1 MKCIEC
7 FENIEDFDG
16 NLSNTSIKEIDN
28 VIVSKKEKSLL
39 LSNKETL
46 FIHNYKEGISNINN
60 ESYKVLSMDNFVRNK
75 KETIIN
81 NIEKVYNRNVVN
93 NIYSS
98 DLLNKHYN
106 KQKKHNLLHIEP
118 SGVLY
123 KNDEEYFKIALR
135 YDPENNEDNKKDE
148 LLKQNENNDNICNV
162 KDDDYFLKYSKFFN
176 SKLRPKNIDE
186 ILKTLEENFLPNDDD
201 NIIFITS
208 GGTKVP
214 LEKVDIRNID
224 NFSTGRRGALMCEYF
239 LKKNKKVIFLHRRG
253 SHLPFEYHLKG
264 VANFNNLNLVDNNII
279 TFNLKE
285 DEKLNLINNIKNYQ
299 KYKEKLFIVAFDTIF
314 DYGYYL
320 LEIGKLLNDNMKKRY
335 EKYFNLNKDFNYT
348 LVVDVYAKNI
358 LEDIVH
364 LFSSNNNVIYG
375 KYNEEGRFY
384 ELLQKLILFEN
395 LRLEKYNNNN
405 NINNNNNNNNN
416 RCYDLSNFFKYIFD
430 ILYDMIKKGQIRLS
444 DESIKDILVRAKFF
458 INNINGC
465 MKNKSHDYILND
477 INHLKYNV
485 NHKNDNK
492 NMYMYEKINNINFC
506 NSVHINGEINENVSN
521 VGDNKSDEFLFP
533 SHLMILCAAVSDF
546 YIPFDDLLDFKI
558 DSNNCPFQIEM
569 YLTPKFYKITYKYF
583 PFLKHCIFK
592 LEDQDN
598 VLIKKSNERLEHAD
612 MLIANILT
620 QRNMFVYIFKK
631 EQEYFKL
638 TKSKGEPI
646 ENNICRE
653 VCKHFSII

>member
-7 FENIEDFDG
+7 FENIEDFDE
-16 NLSNTSIKEIDN
+16 NISNSSIKGIDN

-39 LSNKETL
+39 LSNKDTL
-46 FIHNYKEGISNINN
+46 IIRNYKEGLSNINN
-60 ESYKVLSMDNFVRNK
+60 ESYNILSIGNSGRNK

-98 DLLNKHYN
+98 DLLNRYYN
-106 KQKKHNLLHIEP
+106 KQKNHNLLHLEP
-118 SGVLY
+118 SGKLY
-123 KNDEEYFKIALR
+123 KNNEEYFKMALR
-135 YDPENNEDNKKDE
+135 YDPEKNEDNKKDDVCI
-148 LLKQNENNDNICNV
+148 QNENNDNISNV
-162 KDDDYFLKYSKFFN
+162 IDDDYFLKYSKFFN
-176 SKLRPKNIDE
+176 SKLRPKNLDE
-186 ILKTLEENFLPNDDD
+186 ILKMLKENFLPNDDD

-253 SHLPFEYHLKG
+253 SHLPFEYHLNG
-264 VANFNNLNLVDNNII
+264 VANFNNLNLIDNNII

-285 DEKLNLINNIKNYQ
+285 DEKLNLINNIKNYE
-299 KYKEKLFIVAFDTIF
+299 KYKENLFTVAFDTIF

-320 LEIGKLLNDNMKKRY
+320 LEIGKLLNYNMKKRY
-335 EKYFNLNKDFNYT
+335 EKYFNIKKDFDNK
-348 LVVDVYAKNI
+348 LVDDVYAKNI
-358 LEDIVH
+358 LKDIVH
-364 LFSSNNNVIYG
+364 LFSSYNNILNC
-375 KYNEEGRFY
+375 KYNKEGGFY
-384 ELLQKLILFEN
+384 ELLQKLILFKN

-405 NINNNNNNNNN
+405 
-416 RCYDLSNFFKYIFD
+416 RCYDLLYFFKYIFD
-430 ILYDMIKKGQIRLS
+430 ILYDMNKKDQIILS
-444 DESIKDILVRAKFF
+444 DEGIKDIIVRAKLF
-458 INNINGC
+458 INNINGYVQ
-465 MKNKSHDYILND
+465 NISDDYILND
-477 INHLKYNV
+477 IKDVKYNV
-485 NHKNDNK
+485 NNN
-492 NMYMYEKINNINFC
+492 NMYIYENINNINFC
-506 NSVHINGEINENVSN
+506 NSVNMNGKINENISN
-521 VGDNKSDEFLFP
+521 VVNNKSDEFLFP
-533 SHLMILCAAVSDF
+533 SHLMILCAAASDF
-546 YIPFDDLLDFKI
+546 YIPFDELLDFKI

-569 YLTPKFYKITYKYF
+569 HLTPKFYKITYKYF

-592 LEDQDN
+592 LEDQDDA
-598 VLIKKSNERLEHAD
+598 LIKKSNERLQHAD